1 MRPLPHCLGCD
12 SRSELCHGSC
22 TGYKAFKD
30 EFERVK
36 TEERKNIQAEE
47 YASEQ
52 IQKRMH
58 RNFMKTEK
66 RNRKRF

>member
-1 MRPLPHCLGCD
+1 MRPLPPCLGCD

-22 TGYKAFKD
+22 TEYKTFK
-30 EFERVK
+30 EELEK
-36 TEERKNIQAEE
+36 IKAEERKHSPAEE
-47 YASEQ
+47 YISEQ

-58 RNFMKTEK
+58 RSFMRAEK

>member
-1 MRPLPHCLGCD
+1 MV
-12 SRSELCHGSC
+12 
-22 TGYKAFKD
+22 KA
-30 EFERVK
+30 
-36 TEERKNIQAEE
+36 EERKNTPFYE

-52 IQKRMH
+52 IQKRMR